1 VRELVGLGNGDA
13 RSRKQV
19 LSSING
25 RIDTGRKNAQTVQKQ
40 LDAAEEQ
47 LRDLAMA
54 GHEDDY
60 DGKGP
65 PVMEIYEEL
74 DDDGNVICEWQYRP
88 AAWPH

>member
-1 VRELVGLGNGDA
+1 VRELVGLGNDNA

-19 LSSING
+19 ISSING
-25 RIDTGRKNAQTVQKQ
+25 RIETGRKNAQTVQKQ

-54 GHEDDY
+54 GHEDD

-74 DDDGNVICEWQYRP
+74 DDDGNVICE
-88 AAWPH
+88 